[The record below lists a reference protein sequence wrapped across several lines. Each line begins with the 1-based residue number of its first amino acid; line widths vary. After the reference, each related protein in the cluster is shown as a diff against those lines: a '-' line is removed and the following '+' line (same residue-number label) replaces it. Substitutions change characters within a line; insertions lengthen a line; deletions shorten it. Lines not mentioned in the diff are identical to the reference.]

1 MIAVCIISFVVGA
14 MIMMCAIRLMSC
26 QKDKKP
32 RNKVHFYVTRDS
44 KLSIAPDTLFLWM
57 EKPNRFNEM
66 WNDSY
71 DFCIPLCAERNFVNF
86 GLKPSD
92 FKDLKFEDEP
102 VEVFLNLED

>member
-1 MIAVCIISFVVGA
+1 MIIACIVSFIIGA
-14 MIMMCAIRLMSC
+14 MLMCVIGMVVI

-44 KLSIAPDTLFLWM
+44 KISLAPDTLFLWL
-57 EKPNRFNEM
+57 EKPNRLGEI

-71 DFCIPLCAERNFVNF
+71 DYCIPLCSERNFVDF
-86 GLKPSD
+86 GLNPSD